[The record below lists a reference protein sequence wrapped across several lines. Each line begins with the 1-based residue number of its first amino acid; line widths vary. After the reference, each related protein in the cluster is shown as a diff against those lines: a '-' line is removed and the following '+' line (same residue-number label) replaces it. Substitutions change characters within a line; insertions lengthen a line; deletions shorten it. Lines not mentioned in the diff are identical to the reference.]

1 MNWWTLIR
9 LAVLC
14 GAITCAGADATAGA
28 PRAERTPFKF
38 DRLNVENSCFVDSV
52 RFADTYLGGRESKGS
67 RWVRVLRWGN
77 LAEDDAAG
85 PGHAVAVFQWRGA
98 LFVYDINFGVRRLSV
113 PAARRE
119 DRREVEA
126 AVFSLYPQFK
136 QIGAAL
142 LDDSWTTRRP
152 ALLGTDDGPVT
163 PSYRDAYRVA
173 KILSKQREVRLVRFS
188 YRDKKGERRES
199 AATVFLFDRRLCVY
213 VPEHGTMVQK
223 QVLPAIDDD
232 VLIRARLRRC
242 FGAEADIQFAAP
254 EAVARSANPAEVANK
269 AAAAK

>member
-1 MNWWTLIR
+1 MNWTTLIR
-9 LAVLC
+9 LAAWF
-14 GAITCAGADATAGA
+14 GALVGFGVSAMAGE
-28 PRAERTPFKF
+28 PRAAKTPFKF

-52 RFADTYLGGRESKGS
+52 RFADAYLGGREAKGS

-98 LFVYDINFGVRRLSV
+98 LFVYDINFGVRKLSV
-113 PAARRE
+113 PTERRE

-136 QIGAAL
+136 QTGAAL

-152 ALLGTDDGPVT
+152 ALLGADDGAVT
-163 PSYRDAYRVA
+163 PSYRDAYRAA

-188 YRDKKGERRES
+188 YRDKRGERRES
-199 AATVFLFDRRLCVY
+199 AAAVFLYGRKLCVY
-213 VPEHGTMVQK
+213 VPERGTVVQK

-232 VLIRARLRRC
+232 ALVRERLRRC
-242 FGAEADIQFAAP
+242 FGATADIQFAEPEIAAAP
-254 EAVARSANPAEVANK
+254 PAELAEK
-269 AAAAK
+269 AVRAK